1 MNSYRGLSLWHDT
14 AGEEFVARPP
24 LDGELEVDVAVV
36 GAGFTGLWTAYHL
49 LKIDSSLKIA
59 VIESQIAGFGA
70 SGRNG
75 GWVSTLYPVSNSRL
89 AVEAGAGAPAA
100 IRAALLESLDGI
112 ERFCL
117 ENAVAANFV
126 RGGRISVARTKMQFR
141 GLTEQVND
149 DRNFGGESELLSK
162 SEVTAKLDMAGAVG
176 GAFDPHCARIQ
187 PTKLVRGLAR
197 VLSDAGVL
205 IFEQT
210 RAKSIEPRLV
220 ITDRG
225 RVRARFVI
233 RATEGFTPMLNRGK
247 SKREIIPVY
256 SLMVATEPLPSWIW
270 EKIGLRSYETFTEA
284 RHLIVYG
291 QRTADDRLAVG
302 GRGAPYFY
310 GSKIAPGQDQ
320 DPRVHGGLRK
330 LIREWF
336 PEVQNHVFTHAWGG
350 PLGISRDWHPHVN
363 FDRSTGL
370 ASAGGY
376 VGDGVTTSYL
386 AGATLASLILETNNE
401 FTQLP
406 FVNHQSRLWE
416 REPLRWLAVN
426 AGLRAMSVADR
437 EESITRRPSMI
448 AKAMAPLLGN

>member
-1 MNSYRGLSLWHDT
+1 MSSYRGLSLWHDT
-14 AGEEFVARPP
+14 AGEEFVPRPP
-24 LDGELEVDVAVV
+24 LDGDVEVDVAIV
-36 GAGFTGLWTAYHL
+36 GAGFTGLWAAYHL
-49 LKIDSSLKIA
+49 MKIDSSLKIA
-59 VIESQIAGFGA
+59 VVESQIAGFGA

-75 GWVSTLYPVSNSRL
+75 GWASTLYPVSNSRL
-89 AVEAGAGAPAA
+89 AVEAGPNAPAA

-117 ENAVAANFV
+117 ENAVDANFV

-141 GLTEQVND
+141 GLTEQVKD
-149 DRNFGGESELLSK
+149 DRNFGSESELLSK

-176 GAFDPHCARIQ
+176 GAFDPTCARIQ

-197 VLSDAGVL
+197 VLGDAGVL
-205 IFEQT
+205 IYEKT

-233 RATEGFTPMLNRGK
+233 RATEGFTPTLNRGK
-247 SKREIIPVY
+247 SKREIAPVY
-256 SLMVATEPLPSWIW
+256 SLMVATEPLPSSIW
-270 EKIGLRSYETFTEA
+270 EQIGLRSCETFTEA

-336 PEVQNHVFTHAWGG
+336 PEVKNHVFTHAWGG

-363 FDRSTGL
+363 FDPSTGL

-386 AGATLASLILETNNE
+386 AGATLASLILDTKNE
-401 FTQLP
+401 FTELP

-416 REPLRWLAVN
+416 REPIRWLAVN
-426 AGLRAMSVADR
+426 AGLLAMSVADR
-437 EESITRRPSMI
+437 EESITRRPSRI
-448 AKAMAPLLGN
+448 AKAMAPLLGS

>member
-1 MNSYRGLSLWHDT
+1 MPSYRGLSLWHDT
-14 AGEEFVARPP
+14 AGEEFVPRPP
-24 LDGELEVDVAVV
+24 LDGDLEVDVAIV
-36 GAGFTGLWTAYHL
+36 GAGFTGLWAAYHL
-49 LKIDSSLKIA
+49 QKIDSSLKIA
-59 VIESQIAGFGA
+59 VLESQIAGFGA

-75 GWVSTLYPVSNSRL
+75 GWASTLYPVSNSRL
-89 AVEAGAGAPAA
+89 AAEAGANAPAA

-112 ERFCL
+112 ARFCL
-117 ENAVAANFV
+117 ENAVDANFV

-149 DRNFGGESELLSK
+149 DRKFGGESELLSK
-162 SEVTAKLDMAGAVG
+162 SEVVARLDMAGAVG
-176 GAFDPHCARIQ
+176 GAFDPSCARIQ

-197 VLSDAGVL
+197 VLGDAGVL
-205 IFEQT
+205 IYEQT

-233 RATEGFTPMLNRGK
+233 RATEGFTPTLNRGK
-247 SKREIIPVY
+247 SKREITPVY
-256 SLMVATEPLPSWIW
+256 SLMVATEPLPSSIW
-270 EKIGLRSYETFTEA
+270 EQIGLRSYETFTEA

-330 LIREWF
+330 IIREWF
-336 PEVQNHVFTHAWGG
+336 PEVKNHVFTHAWGG
-350 PLGISRDWHPHVN
+350 PLGISRDWHPHVS
-363 FDRSTGL
+363 FDSSTGL

-386 AGATLASLILETNNE
+386 AGATLASLILDTRNE
-401 FTQLP
+401 FTELP

-416 REPLRWLAVN
+416 REPIRWLAVN
-426 AGLRAMSVADR
+426 AGLIAMSVADR
-437 EESITRRPSMI
+437 EESLTRHPSVI
-448 AKAMAPLLGN
+448 AKAMAPLLGS